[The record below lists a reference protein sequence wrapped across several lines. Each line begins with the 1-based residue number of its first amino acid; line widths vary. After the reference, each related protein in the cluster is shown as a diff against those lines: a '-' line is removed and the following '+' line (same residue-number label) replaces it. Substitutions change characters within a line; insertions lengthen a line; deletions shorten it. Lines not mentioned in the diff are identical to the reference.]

1 MPNKTVSFS
10 GYAARFQPTW
20 CDAQSGRSYCYTPS
34 AFNSFL
40 QSSSA
45 IYLPVQ
51 IEHDRN
57 FKLPQAR
64 LTALEVDRQGLRFD
78 LQITAD
84 NAFSRGAV
92 LAVQHGH
99 LTGVSL
105 AMENIKTLY
114 RSRLNDPELISSC
127 VLRELSLTS
136 SPACPGCR
144 ISATTGPQT
153 ATKSQPSNP
162 TDRANLTAFL
172 KQIGH
177 EVAPQ
182 PQAHSQA
189 AQHKSDA
196 LISRETQVFL
206 ANYYASLLPL
216 WPEAKAEK
224 PVPASLF
231 LYSSP
236 RPFSG
241 ICLL

>member
-1 MPNKTVSFS
+1 MPNQTISFS

-20 CDAQSGRSYCYTPS
+20 RDAQSQQSYKYTPA
-34 AFNSFL
+34 AFNAFL
-40 QSSSA
+40 QSSSSL
-45 IYLPVQ
+45 YLPIQ
-51 IEHDRN
+51 IEHDRD

-105 AMENIKTLY
+105 ALENIKTLY
-114 RSRLNDPELISSC
+114 RSRLDDPELIASC
-127 VLRELSLTS
+127 VLRELSLTA

-153 ATKSQPSNP
+153 TAKSQPTNP
-162 TDRANLTAFL
+162 ADRADLAAFL
-172 KQIGH
+172 RKIGH
-177 EVAPQ
+177 EAPPQ
-182 PQAHSQA
+182 PQAHSQQV
-189 AQHKSDA
+189 QHKSDA
-196 LISRETQVFL
+196 CISRETQVFL
-206 ANYYASLLPL
+206 ANYYASLLPP